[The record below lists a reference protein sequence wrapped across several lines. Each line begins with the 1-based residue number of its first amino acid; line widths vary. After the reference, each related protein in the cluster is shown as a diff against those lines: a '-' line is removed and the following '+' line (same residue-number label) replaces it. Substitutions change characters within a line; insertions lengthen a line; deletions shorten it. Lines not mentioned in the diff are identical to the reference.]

1 MTDDLSSE
9 TIYRVFRD
17 LLDEAPAPLRPEIES
32 LLARAE
38 AGKKTDNQLLR
49 LARRDRD
56 FLQRVNARLE
66 MVDGT
71 RVFGG
76 LAVCKSSKLEINGL
90 EMVDGTRGF
99 SGLAGSVGSTPG
111 LIYVCP
117 QCDYSRTLGEVG
129 EEPGECPTH
138 HVALI
143 PQAQKGR

>member
-1 MTDDLSSE
+1 MTDDLFSE
-9 TIYRVFRD
+9 TIYLAFRD
-17 LLDEAPAPLRPEIES
+17 LLDEAPASLRPEIEA

-38 AGKKTDNQLLR
+38 AGEKTDNQLLL

-56 FLQRVNARLE
+56 FLQRVNARLG
-66 MVDGT
+66 MVG
-71 RVFGG
+71 
-76 LAVCKSSKLEINGL
+76 
-90 EMVDGTRGF
+90 GTRGF
-99 SGLAGSVGSTPG
+99 SGLGGYPHPTPG
-111 LIYVCP
+111 LTYVCP

>member
-1 MTDDLSSE
+1 MPDLSLE

-17 LLDEAPAPLRPEIES
+17 LLDEAPASLRPEIEA

-38 AGKKTDNQLLR
+38 AGEKTDNQLLR

-66 MVDGT
+66 MVD
-71 RVFGG
+71 RERSVLIGG
-76 LAVCKSSKLEINGL
+76 NVSVIIPGL
-90 EMVDGTRGF
+90 PD
-99 SGLAGSVGSTPG
+99 STPG
-111 LIYVCP
+111 LTYVCP
-117 QCDYSRTLGEVG
+117 QCDYSRVLGEVG

-143 PQAQKGR
+143 PQAQKER

>member
-1 MTDDLSSE
+1 MPDLSPE

-17 LLDEAPAPLRPEIES
+17 LLDEAPASLRPEIEA

-38 AGKKTDNQLLR
+38 AGEKTDNQLLR
-49 LARRDRD
+49 LARRDPD

-71 RVFGG
+71 RVLQRPVIIIPG
-76 LAVCKSSKLEINGL
+76 LP
-90 EMVDGTRGF
+90 DP
-99 SGLAGSVGSTPG
+99 TPG
-111 LIYVCP
+111 LTYVCP
-117 QCDYSRTLGEVG
+117 QCDYTRVLGEVG

>member
-9 TIYRVFRD
+9 TIYLAFRD
-17 LLDEAPAPLRPEIES
+17 LLDEAPASLRPEIEA

-49 LARRDRD
+49 LARREPD

-76 LAVCKSSKLEINGL
+76 LPGP
-90 EMVDGTRGF
+90 VD
-99 SGLAGSVGSTPG
+99 STPG
-111 LIYVCP
+111 LTYVCP
-117 QCDYSRTLGEVG
+117 QCDYSRVLGEVG
-129 EEPGECPTH
+129 EEPGECPIH

-143 PQAQKGR
+143 SQAQKGR

>member
-1 MTDDLSSE
+1 MPDLSSE

-17 LLDEAPAPLRPEIES
+17 LLDEAPASLRPEIEA

-38 AGKKTDNQLLR
+38 AGEKTDNQLLL

-71 RVFGG
+71 R
-76 LAVCKSSKLEINGL
+76 
-90 EMVDGTRGF
+90 GF
-99 SGLAGSVGSTPG
+99 SSLPGDPDPTPG

-117 QCDYSRTLGEVG
+117 QCDYSRILGEVG

-143 PQAQKGR
+143 PQAQKER

>member
-1 MTDDLSSE
+1 MPDLSPE

-17 LLDEAPAPLRPEIES
+17 LLDEAPASLRAEIES

-38 AGKKTDNQLLR
+38 AGDKTDNKLLR
-49 LARRDRD
+49 LARRDPD

-71 RVFGG
+71 R
-76 LAVCKSSKLEINGL
+76 
-90 EMVDGTRGF
+90 GF
-99 SGLAGSVGSTPG
+99 SSLGGYPHPTPG
-111 LIYVCP
+111 LTYVCP
-117 QCDYSRTLGEVG
+117 QCGYSRTLGEVG
-129 EEPGECPTH
+129 EDPGECPVH

>member
-1 MTDDLSSE
+1 MPDLSPE

-17 LLDEAPAPLRPEIES
+17 LLDEAPASLRPEIEA

-38 AGKKTDNQLLR
+38 AGEKTDNQLLR

-66 MVDGT
+66 MVDRERSVLIAGNAN
-71 RVFGG
+71 VIIPG
-76 LAVCKSSKLEINGL
+76 LP
-90 EMVDGTRGF
+90 D
-99 SGLAGSVGSTPG
+99 STPG
-111 LIYVCP
+111 LTYVCP

-129 EEPGECPTH
+129 EDPGECPTH
-138 HVALI
+138 HKALI

>member
-1 MTDDLSSE
+1 MPDLSSE

-17 LLDEAPAPLRPEIES
+17 LLDEAPASLRPEIEA

-38 AGKKTDNQLLR
+38 AGEKTDNQLLR
-49 LARRDRD
+49 LARHDPD

-66 MVDGT
+66 Q
-71 RVFGG
+71 
-76 LAVCKSSKLEINGL
+76 L
-90 EMVDGTRGF
+90 EMVDIKRSIFIGGDV
-99 SGLAGSVGSTPG
+99 SGQIIVLGPPISTPG

-117 QCDYSRTLGEVG
+117 QCNYSRILGEVG

>member
-1 MTDDLSSE
+1 MTDDLSPE

-17 LLDEAPAPLRPEIES
+17 LLDEAPAPLRPEIEA

-71 RVFGG
+71 R
-76 LAVCKSSKLEINGL
+76 
-90 EMVDGTRGF
+90 GF

-111 LIYVCP
+111 LTYVCP

-129 EEPGECPTH
+129 EDPGECPTH

>member
-1 MTDDLSSE
+1 MHDLSPE

-17 LLDEAPAPLRPEIES
+17 LLDEAPASLRPEIEV

-38 AGKKTDNQLLR
+38 AGEKTDNQLLR
-49 LARRDRD
+49 LARHDRD

-71 RVFGG
+71 R
-76 LAVCKSSKLEINGL
+76 
-90 EMVDGTRGF
+90 GF
-99 SGLAGSVGSTPG
+99 SGLPGPVISTPG
-111 LIYVCP
+111 LTYVCP
-117 QCDYSRTLGEVG
+117 QCDYSRVLGEVG

>member
-1 MTDDLSSE
+1 MPDLSPE

-17 LLDEAPAPLRPEIES
+17 LLDEAPASLRPEIEA

-38 AGKKTDNQLLR
+38 AGEKTDNQLLR

-71 RVFGG
+71 RVF
-76 LAVCKSSKLEINGL
+76 
-90 EMVDGTRGF
+90 

-111 LIYVCP
+111 LTYVCP
-117 QCDYSRTLGEVG
+117 QCDYSRVLGEVG

>member
-9 TIYRVFRD
+9 TIYLAFRD
-17 LLDEAPAPLRPEIES
+17 LLDEAPASLRPEIEA

-38 AGKKTDNQLLR
+38 AGEKTDNQLLR
-49 LARRDRD
+49 LARRDPD

-71 RVFGG
+71 R
-76 LAVCKSSKLEINGL
+76 
-90 EMVDGTRGF
+90 GF
-99 SGLAGSVGSTPG
+99 SGLGGYPHPTPG
-111 LIYVCP
+111 LTYVCP

-129 EEPGECPTH
+129 EDPGECPTH

-143 PQAQKGR
+143 PKAQKEN

>member
-1 MTDDLSSE
+1 MTGYSCDYKKGDEPMPDLSPE

-17 LLDEAPAPLRPEIES
+17 LLDEAPASLRPEIEA

-56 FLQRVNARLE
+56 FLQRVNACLD
-66 MVDGT
+66 MFD
-71 RVFGG
+71 
-76 LAVCKSSKLEINGL
+76 
-90 EMVDGTRGF
+90 DTRGF
-99 SGLAGSVGSTPG
+99 SRLAGSFGSTPG
-111 LIYVCP
+111 LTYVCP

>member
-1 MTDDLSSE
+1 MPDLSPE

-17 LLDEAPAPLRPEIES
+17 LLDEAPASLRPEIEA

-66 MVDGT
+66 MLNARLDM
-71 RVFGG
+71 F
-76 LAVCKSSKLEINGL
+76 
-90 EMVDGTRGF
+90 DDTRGF
-99 SGLAGSVGSTPG
+99 SRLAGSVGSTPG
-111 LIYVCP
+111 LTYVCP

-129 EEPGECPTH
+129 EDPGECPTH

>member
-9 TIYRVFRD
+9 TIYLAFRD
-17 LLDEAPAPLRPEIES
+17 LLDEAPASLRPEIEA

-38 AGKKTDNQLLR
+38 AGEKTDNQLLR
-49 LARRDRD
+49 LARRDPD

-71 RVFGG
+71 R
-76 LAVCKSSKLEINGL
+76 
-90 EMVDGTRGF
+90 GF
-99 SGLAGSVGSTPG
+99 SGLGGYPHPTPG
-111 LIYVCP
+111 LTYVCP
-117 QCDYSRTLGEVG
+117 QCNYSRILGEVG

-143 PQAQKGR
+143 PQAQKER